1 VKAYERK
8 LRITKLLQ
16 SEGQVN
22 INQLA
27 EVLGVTRVTIRS
39 DLDALETRGLLVRTH
54 GGAVLP
60 ENRDLVRQISCTVHE
75 MKDEKEAIGRLAAD
89 LVEAGSTVLIDA
101 GSTTAVLARLVR
113 EKRLTVITN
122 SVPVLQQL
130 IGIESIELLVSGGA
144 LRRPDLALIGEIA
157 RSFYEQVH
165 AEILF
170 LGATAFSIDK
180 GVSCANLIEAQTKKY
195 MIKSA
200 ERVCLLADSSKLGKN
215 ALAQV
220 CGWEDVD
227 FLVTDRLGPQDRA
240 ALTLHG
246 VEVIVSK
253 QEEVR
258 A

>member
-1 VKAYERK
+1 MRAYERK
-8 LRITKLLQ
+8 LRIMKLLQ
-16 SEGQVN
+16 SKGQVN

-27 EVLGVTRVTIRS
+27 EVLGVSRVSVRS

-60 ENRDLVRQISCTVHE
+60 ENRDLVRQISRTVHE
-75 MKDEKEAIGRLAAD
+75 MEAEKEAIGRLAAG

-101 GSTTAVLARLVR
+101 GSTTAVLARFLR
-113 EKRLTVITN
+113 DKRLTVITN
-122 SVPVLQQL
+122 SIPVLQQL
-130 IGIESIELLVSGGA
+130 IGAESIELLVSGGA
-144 LRRPDLALIGEIA
+144 LRRPDLALIGEVA

-165 AEILF
+165 ADILF
-170 LGATAFSIDK
+170 LGATGFSPGK
-180 GVSCANLIEAQTKKY
+180 GVSCANLIEAQTKKH
-195 MIKSA
+195 MLKSA

-220 CGWEDVD
+220 CGWEDIDV
-227 FLVTDRLGPQDRA
+227 LVTDHLGSQDRA

-246 VEVIVSK
+246 VEIITPK
-253 QEEVR
+253 RKEVR